1 VRPVG
6 KWNEYEITLNGS
18 DLTVVLNGQ
27 LVNRFHF
34 SGDPQSPRRGLPST
48 AQEPRFIG
56 LEVHTGRVLFRH
68 IEWKAL

>member
-34 SGDPQSPRRGLPST
+34 SGDP
-48 AQEPRFIG
+48 
-56 LEVHTGRVLFRH
+56 
-68 IEWKAL
+68 